1 MMLDLIFGDSAQ
13 DQKIVVQAHGQTLR
27 PVGFE
32 RSGDGSLNLRFRCAK
47 DQVEKVILSSRA
59 YEWIE
64 MQNVSTQPAA
74 APTQVKVIPVKDVP
88 IRETGPSTGTPP
100 PRG

>member
-1 MMLDLIFGDSAQ
+1 MLDLIFGDSSQ
-13 DQKIVVQAHGQTLR
+13 DQKVVVQAHGQTLR

-32 RSGDGSLNLRFRCAK
+32 RSGDGSLNLHFRCTK
-47 DQVEKVILSSRA
+47 DQVEKVILSSRE

-74 APTQVKVIPVKDVP
+74 APTPVKVVPVKDVP
-88 IRETGPSTGTPP
+88 IRETAPSTDKPP
-100 PRG
+100 QPAK